1 MTNTVNQRRSTVSNP
16 EEGACGNATLFINIT
31 SARLER
37 REAGGVI
44 TDERHL
50 SDTGLASLTE
60 D

>member
-1 MTNTVNQRRSTVSNP
+1 VSNP